1 MSGKE
6 VLRAGKG
13 LTLLILNEDMNDI
26 IKIIKSLKDSD
37 ALIDWVTEAVKH
49 KLKKIKMA
57 TFLEL
62 FYYR

>member
-13 LTLLILNEDMNDI
+13 LTLLILNEDMNGI

-49 KLKKIKMA
+49 KLKKIKMT

-62 FYYR
+62 F

>member
-13 LTLLILNEDMNDI
+13 LTLLILNEDMNGI

-37 ALIDWVTEAVKH
+37 ALID
-49 KLKKIKMA
+49 
-57 TFLEL
+57 
-62 FYYR
+62 